1 KTNLPELAT
10 APITEPVA
18 YGPTLNPWD
27 LERTAGGSSGGSAVA
42 VATGMVPVA
51 HGSDMGG
58 SIRVP
63 ASCCGIVGLKPTR
76 GRISLGPDRGEYWGP
91 LTHQHVLTR
100 SVRDTAAVLDATA
113 GASPG
118 DPYTA
123 PPPAR
128 PFLDEVG
135 ADPGALRIGVR
146 TARPDGLGESDP
158 DCVAAVEATAA
169 LLDAAGHR
177 VQTVTLTALD
187 DPVLVRAF
195 LGVMSAAVASDLDR
209 WSARLGRRI
218 GVEELEPHNQM
229 FAETGRG
236 LSSADYLDALEQLN
250 GYSRRVAA
258 AWEGI

>member
-1 KTNLPELAT
+1 
-10 APITEPVA
+10 
-18 YGPTLNPWD
+18 
-27 LERTAGGSSGGSAVA
+27 
-42 VATGMVPVA
+42 
-51 HGSDMGG
+51 
-58 SIRVP
+58 
-63 ASCCGIVGLKPTR
+63 
-76 GRISLGPDRGEYWGP
+76 
-91 LTHQHVLTR
+91 
-100 SVRDTAAVLDATA
+100 ATA

-209 WSARLGRRI
+209 WSARLDRRI

-236 LSSADYLDALEQLN
+236 LSSADYLDALEQLI

-258 AWEGI
+258 AWEGIDVLLTPTLPLPPIATGAGGDDDLAAAMARMGGLVAFTMPFNVTGQPAISLPLHWTGDGLPIGIQLVAHFGREDILLALAAQLEQARPWGERRPP